1 MGKNGGGHSVENRD
15 KIILGVASNIIFLG
29 IVSFFTDI
37 STELVVAVLPTFLV
51 IQMGVSPEIVTGI
64 EGAAESVTSFL
75 RLISGAIA
83 DKTGK
88 RKKLVVLGYGLSN
101 AVKPLIAFATTWPQ
115 VLLLRVSDRVG
126 KGIRTPPRDAIIADS
141 TEEKVMGRAF
151 GIHRTLDQLGAIV
164 GPVLAFLLLIPL
176 GYYWIFLFTAIPGVI
191 AVSVL
196 LKYVKEPPS
205 KQSATKFTLKGARGL
220 LKGAFSMYL
229 GSATLYSIAAF
240 SYALVLLRGVNVGI
254 PPIFSPLIYAGIQ
267 VFHVLVSLP
276 AGHLSDRFGR
286 VRAIQLGYLLLFAS
300 FIVIALSSSPW
311 MLILGA
317 FLFGANQGVVETTQ
331 RAIVPSMVPAE
342 FKGTAYGLYNMMIG
356 IVTLPTNL
364 VAGFL
369 FQIDNSYAFYY
380 GAFFAVLASLAMVLT
395 QRRMEKEAPKSH

>member
-1 MGKNGGGHSVENRD
+1 MENRD

-37 STELVVAVLPTFLV
+37 STELVVAILPTYLV
-51 IQMGVSPEIVTGI
+51 FQLGVSPEIVTGI

-83 DKTGK
+83 DKTGE
-88 RKKLVVLGYGLSN
+88 RKKLVVIGYGLSN

-164 GPVLAFLLLIPL
+164 GPVLAFLLLVPL
-176 GYYWIFLFTAIPGVI
+176 GYYWIFLFTAIPGII

-196 LKYVKEPPS
+196 LKYVKEPPK
-205 KQSATKFTLKGARGL
+205 KQPTTKFTLQGARGL

-286 VRAIQLGYLLLFAS
+286 VRAVQLGYLLLFAS

-342 FKGTAYGLYNMMIG
+342 FRGTAYGLYNMMIG

>member
-1 MGKNGGGHSVENRD
+1 
-15 KIILGVASNIIFLG
+15 
-29 IVSFFTDI
+29 
-37 STELVVAVLPTFLV
+37 
-51 IQMGVSPEIVTGI
+51 
-64 EGAAESVTSFL
+64 
-75 RLISGAIA
+75 
-83 DKTGK
+83 
-88 RKKLVVLGYGLSN
+88 LVVLGYGLSN
-101 AVKPLIAFATTWPQ
+101 AMKPLIAFATTWPQ

-380 GAFFAVLASLAMVLT
+380 GAFFAILAALAMVVT